1 MKNKKTDL
9 KDFWDNHINDW
20 SSAYKKDYKNLSL
33 IERFAHL
40 VRINQL
46 QKRQKFVLSFIKK
59 KINNKKILELGCG
72 NGVLSKEIIKLN
84 PSHLTCV
91 DISEKAINLT
101 KGELKTSTGQIEYII
116 ANIEDLEINFNNYDI
131 IIGLGISQYLNIE
144 IINKI
149 FFSSKTNFLFD
160 YINSD
165 LSTLN
170 FLHNIYRFIKFF
182 GKNDTFPKYHKYNS
196 SIFKK
201 INKFNKDVSFLKK
214 DHIYYVYYL

>member
-1 MKNKKTDL
+1 M
-9 KDFWDNHINDW
+9 
-20 SSAYKKDYKNLSL
+20 
-33 IERFAHL
+33 R
-40 VRINQL
+40 
-46 QKRQKFVLSFIKK
+46 
-59 KINNKKILELGCG
+59 
-72 NGVLSKEIIKLN
+72 

-101 KGELKTSTGQIEYII
+101 KDELKTSTGQIEFII
-116 ANIEDLEINFNNYDI
+116 ANIEDLEIDFNNYDI

-182 GKNDTFPKYHKYNS
+182 GKIILFLNII
-196 SIFKK
+196 SIILVFSKK
-201 INKFNKDVSFLKK
+201 
-214 DHIYYVYYL
+214 

>member
-1 MKNKKTDL
+1 MKNKKTNL

-46 QKRQKFVLSFIKK
+46 QKRQKFVLSFIKN

-72 NGVLSKEIIKLN
+72 NGVLSKEIIKLR

-101 KGELKTSTGQIEYII
+101 KDELKTSTGQIEFII
-116 ANIEDLEINFNNYDI
+116 ANIEDLEIDFNNYDI

-149 FFSSKTNFLFD
+149 FFSSKTNF
-160 YINSD
+160 
-165 LSTLN
+165 
-170 FLHNIYRFIKFF
+170 
-182 GKNDTFPKYHKYNS
+182 
-196 SIFKK
+196 
-201 INKFNKDVSFLKK
+201 
-214 DHIYYVYYL
+214 YLIILIVI